1 MTLKKCLFCQT
12 ENDCVNVECS
22 HCGMAL
28 PNKHPQDKGK
38 KNNCLLRYLRLLHF
52 YVYLWCTI
60 CHDSFYVKK
69 LFAHFTDKGADY

>member
-38 KNNCLLRYLRLLHF
+38 KKQLFIKVFAAITFLCVLMVYYLPR
-52 YVYLWCTI
+52 
-60 CHDSFYVKK
+60 
-69 LFAHFTDKGADY
+69 